1 MGGHLPSLYPA
12 AAQHPDL
19 LLSRGEGGSAAW
31 ASRPTPQARPVPAL
45 ENGVSWQGCL
55 LMVPAEM

>member
-1 MGGHLPSLYPA
+1 MGGHPPPSLYPA
-12 AAQHPDL
+12 AAQHPDP

-31 ASRPTPQARPVPAL
+31 DQAL